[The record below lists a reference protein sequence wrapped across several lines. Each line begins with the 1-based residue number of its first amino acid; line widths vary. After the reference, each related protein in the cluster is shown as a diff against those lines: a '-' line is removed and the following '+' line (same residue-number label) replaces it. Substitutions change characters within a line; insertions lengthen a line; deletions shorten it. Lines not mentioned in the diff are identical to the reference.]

1 MCGYLDDLQLFF
13 CVGCSWVP
21 CLFWTVE
28 LSTVLQTN
36 PPRPA
41 DSLVFQHLL
50 HIWTLSSSDCM
61 ILRSIFSHRGQLRD
75 SNTTIKKVQTF
86 TDAPEGCK
94 YLLLLPKGSTKW
106 KNIYFNKIRTIWT
119 SSSCSKVLIFD
130 LSYFVKM
137 IHIFRFCKGFPNF
150 RMQLYTCWFCSYCFC
165 HIMFVLMFL
174 INLMHPCWIKVFL
187 YFKQKGM

>member
-1 MCGYLDDLQLFF
+1 MVVHESLVCSEQLTWALFF
-13 CVGCSWVP
+13 RKI
-21 CLFWTVE
+21 LH
-28 LSTVLQTN
+28 VLQI
-36 PPRPA
+36 
-41 DSLVFQHLL
+41 LQF
-50 HIWTLSSSDCM
+50 SSIFCIFEPFPGSDCM

-75 SNTTIKKVQTF
+75 SITTIKKVQTF

-94 YLLLLPKGSTKW
+94 LLPKGSTKW
-106 KNIYFNKIRTIWT
+106 KYIYFNKIRKIWT

-130 LSYFVKM
+130 LFYFVKM

-174 INLMHPCWIKVFL
+174 IAAFD
-187 YFKQKGM
+187 

>member
-1 MCGYLDDLQLFF
+1 MIYNCFFVMVVHESLVCSEQLTWALFF
-13 CVGCSWVP
+13 RKI
-21 CLFWTVE
+21 LH
-28 LSTVLQTN
+28 VLQI
-36 PPRPA
+36 
-41 DSLVFQHLL
+41 LQF
-50 HIWTLSSSDCM
+50 SSIFCIFEPFPGSDCM

-106 KNIYFNKIRTIWT
+106 KNIYFNKIRKNWT

-137 IHIFRFCKGFPNF
+137 IHIFRFCKGFPNCILVDF
-150 RMQLYTCWFCSYCFC
+150 A
-165 HIMFVLMFL
+165 HIVFVILCLF
-174 INLMHPCWIKVFL
+174 
-187 YFKQKGM
+187 